1 MGGVFLMKKLICLI
15 CIFVITILTTISVFA
30 GDIPESLL
38 WNDEAQLFFG
48 EVISYYPDNNE
59 PSISVSP
66 VKKIKGDLN
75 IGSKQIYLKPNP
87 IGGAKIVAGNV
98 YLFAYCNEAN
108 PLDIFEVTSYDTK
121 SLKVKGIQGDMWKR
135 FEEYIN
141 NGEYEKAEQER
152 LSVPLLEFLNIKR
165 DTTDTVEISVDG
177 QVYEVDDGD
186 FFDIAEDIVLTDIEN
201 VQLTKEGFPEGI
213 YINANTGVDG
223 FAFIT
228 YDGYVDKNS
237 MMMSRL
243 PVGDYKI
250 SYKDLEKICSLLPV
264 DVPIVDNKENIVEK
278 QLPPLNNPPA
288 NFWYWVIDNPTE
300 AKAIGILVIVLLMGG
315 VGFLVGYRIRKKK
328 ARR

>member
-1 MGGVFLMKKLICLI
+1 MKKLISLL
-15 CIFVITILTTISVFA
+15 CIFAIMLTMTISVFA

-59 PSISVSP
+59 PRISVSP
-66 VKKIKGDLN
+66 VKKIKGDVN

-87 IGGAKIVAGNV
+87 MGGAKIVAGNV
-98 YLFAYCNEAN
+98 YLFAYYDEVN

-121 SLKVKGIQGDMWKR
+121 SLKVKGIQGDMWER

-141 NGEYEKAEQER
+141 NGEYERAEQER
-152 LSVPLLEFLNIKR
+152 ISVPLLELVNIKR

-177 QVYEVDDGD
+177 QVYEIDNRE

-228 YDGYVDKNS
+228 HDGYVDKYS
-237 MMMSRL
+237 MFLSRL

-288 NFWYWVIDNPTE
+288 NFWYWIIDNPTE
-300 AKAIGILVIVLLMGG
+300 AKVIGVLIVVLL
-315 VGFLVGYRIRKKK
+315 VGTIGFFIGYKIKHKK